1 MCERSFSC
9 NWNTQAL
16 VVIETLKIT
25 FSDDPGFLV
34 FISICIMII
43 IPALSRHIN
52 RWSKFCVVGYSGA
65 VIFTNFCHW
74 LFTNQRIYNRSLHSV
89 MLPFFSWNDENGGG
103 VFFLGIACVPHL
115 PDKGKRYC
123 IKFIY
128 IELSKRTAR
137 LTFTTVD
144 SLDTELVL
152 SFCLDIWTHVTLKG
166 RKLDANDS
174 RKVSTE

>member
-9 NWNTQAL
+9 SWNTQAL

-74 LFTNQRIYNRSLHSV
+74 LFTNQRIYNGSLHSV
-89 MLPFFSWNDENGGG
+89 MLPFFLGMMRTVEVSFSLGLLA
-103 VFFLGIACVPHL
+103 FL
-115 PDKGKRYC
+115 
-123 IKFIY
+123 IY
-128 IELSKRTAR
+128 LI
-137 LTFTTVD
+137 
-144 SLDTELVL
+144 
-152 SFCLDIWTHVTLKG
+152 
-166 RKLDANDS
+166 
-174 RKVSTE
+174 KVSAIVLNLYTLS